1 MTGFI
6 EVTRNGHILEVKL
19 NKPKVNAIDHAMSR
33 DMGKAF
39 ALLRDDPELRVG
51 ILTAEGERIFS
62 AGWDLKA
69 LNSGSIK
76 LDNWWEDGD
85 YGDGGFAGLT
95 ENWNLN
101 KPVIAAI
108 NGLAIGGGFEI
119 ALSCDL
125 IIAAQHAEFA
135 LPEMPLGIV
144 PDAGALQRLPRR
156 LPYNIAMEMLLL
168 GRRMGAEEAA
178 RYGLVN
184 KIVPAAELMT
194 TARAWAGQ
202 LAKSAPLAMQ
212 TVKEVLRAIECRH
225 LWQRLACS
233 QANQP
238 LDLDAYA
245 GADQRRFGLVAVVTG
260 AISAPSTLG
269 LPISAATTMSRASS
283 ICSITISSA
292 VAASPACACSA
303 PLRAQKLTAK
313 AAASNPLTWQTGS
326 PGSTCLRPPSVKTCH
341 SPPSFCQ

>member
-1 MTGFI
+1 MSNFV

-33 DMGKAF
+33 EMGQAF
-39 ALLRDDPELRVG
+39 ALLRDDRELRVG

-69 LNSGSIK
+69 LNAGDIK

-101 KPVIAAI
+101 KPVICAL

-125 IIAAQHAEFA
+125 VIAAEHVEFA

-168 GRRMGAEEAA
+168 GRRMSAREAA
-178 RYGLVN
+178 GYGLVN
-184 KIVPAAELMT
+184 KVVPSAELMSS
-194 TARAWAGQ
+194 ARQWAEQ

-212 TVKEVLRAIECRH
+212 TVKEVR
-225 LWQRLACS
+225 
-233 QANQP
+233 
-238 LDLDAYA
+238 
-245 GADQRRFGLVAVVTG
+245 
-260 AISAPSTLG
+260 
-269 LPISAATTMSRASS
+269 RASES
-283 ICSITISSA
+283 KPMRETLETSRKVDLPVYRAMLKSED
-292 VAASPACACSA
+292 AAEGV
-303 PLRAQKLTAK
+303 K
-313 AAASNPLTWQTGS
+313 AFVEKREPVFKG
-326 PGSTCLRPPSVKTCH
+326 R
-341 SPPSFCQ
+341 